1 LARVTASSISP
12 QCSTGFPSVATTWS
26 RGRSPACA
34 AGESG
39 STRPIVGS
47 RTGTPTAANTAEKI
61 IAAKTKFMPGPAKT
75 ISARAQRGFVEK
87 DLAGSIGGAAVGGW
101 IASSP
106 IIFTYPPSGTI
117 ETQYSVSPRRNE
129 KIRGPKPSEKRSTPT
144 PIPFATRK
152 CPSSWMKISAPSAT
166 IALTT

>member
-1 LARVTASSISP
+1 M
-12 QCSTGFPSVATTWS
+12 
-26 RGRSPACA
+26 RSPACA

-39 STRPIVGS
+39 VTRPIVGS
-47 RTGTPTAANTAEKI
+47 KSGTPTAANTTEKI
-61 IAAKTKFMPGPAKT
+61 TAARTRFIPGPAKT
-75 ISARAQRGFVEK
+75 ITARAQRGFVEK
-87 DLAGSIGGAAVGGW
+87 DLAGSIGGASVGGW
-101 IASSP
+101 IASSPVASSP

-129 KIRGPKPSEKRSTPT
+129 KIRGPKPREKRSTPT

-166 IALTT
+166 TALTT